1 MQYFS
6 LQCAD
11 VLPQLAVLF
20 LNELHLF
27 VGLASEIVVNQ
38 LVLNQYLVF

>member
-6 LQCAD
+6 LEGAD

-20 LNELHLF
+20 FDELRLF
-27 VGLASEIVVNQ
+27 VGLASEIVVDQ
-38 LVLNQYLVF
+38 LVFN